1 MKVCIKNSSSGVSKD
16 QIDVVSS
23 FIHFLQDQLPLF
35 QDIRITFTDDEKVT
49 GTTGM
54 RIPGSKMFIL
64 VKNRML
70 IDVLRTLSHE
80 WVHEYQFQKLGLD
93 DKKKI
98 QDIGGPEENMSNVL
112 SGIFIKKFDQS
123 NPNFKN
129 KLYEGK
135 KGEKNN
141 SIYDEIE
148 EIERTVEDLSRNY
161 GIDTSVDEIVGA
173 LKSADEIEIPY
184 SVWARLENTHSNTI
198 RVGEMD
204 KVKEIAKEF
213 DKANPLK
220 LAKDLKK
227 GVYNRPLILK
237 FEDRYY
243 LIAGNTRLSTAAAIG
258 MTPFVIIGE
267 I

>member
-1 MKVCIKNSSSGVSKD
+1 
-16 QIDVVSS
+16 
-23 FIHFLQDQLPLF
+23 
-35 QDIRITFTDDEKVT
+35 
-49 GTTGM
+49 
-54 RIPGSKMFIL
+54 
-64 VKNRML
+64 ML
-70 IDVLRTLSHE
+70 
-80 WVHEYQFQKLGLD
+80 
-93 DKKKI
+93 
-98 QDIGGPEENMSNVL
+98 
-112 SGIFIKKFDQS
+112 
-123 NPNFKN
+123 
-129 KLYEGK
+129 
-135 KGEKNN
+135 KNN

-161 GIDTSVDEIVGA
+161 GIDTSVDEIVTA
-173 LKSADEIEIPY
+173 LKNANEIEIPY
-184 SVWARLENTHSNTI
+184 QVWARLENTHSNLI

-243 LIAGNTRLSTAAAIG
+243 LIAGNTRLSTAAALG